1 MVKFQMVGSDSPRT
15 IAEVHNDGDI
25 ESFRKDAGWFELKE
39 EQKKEV
45 PVKETPVKKSASS
58 KKEAK

>member
-15 IAEVHNDGDI
+15 IAEVHSDVDI
-25 ESFRKDAGWFELKE
+25 ESFRKDSGWFELKE
-39 EQKKEV
+39 QNDPPKEV
-45 PVKETPVKKSASS
+45 PVKKPASP

>member
-15 IAEVHNDGDI
+15 IAQVHSDVDI
-25 ESFRKDAGWFELKE
+25 ESFRKDAGWFEFKE
-39 EQKKEV
+39 DKEA
-45 PVKETPVKKSASS
+45 PVKEAPPKKSASS

>member
-15 IAEVHNDGDI
+15 IAEVHSDVDI

-39 EQKKEV
+39 EDKEV

>member
-15 IAEVHNDGDI
+15 IAEVHSDVDI

-39 EQKKEV
+39 KEKEAS
-45 PVKETPVKKSASS
+45 VKEIPMKKSAPS